1 MFLRL
6 KRDLLATDASRGLI
20 CDPIRQGRCVDERL
34 RRQFQ
39 FGLEYRPR
47 GQLYQ

>member
-6 KRDLLATDASRGLI
+6 RRDLLAIDASRGLI
-20 CDPIRQGRCVDERL
+20 CDPVRQGRRIDERL

-39 FGLEYRPR
+39 FGLEYSPR
-47 GQLYQ
+47 GRL